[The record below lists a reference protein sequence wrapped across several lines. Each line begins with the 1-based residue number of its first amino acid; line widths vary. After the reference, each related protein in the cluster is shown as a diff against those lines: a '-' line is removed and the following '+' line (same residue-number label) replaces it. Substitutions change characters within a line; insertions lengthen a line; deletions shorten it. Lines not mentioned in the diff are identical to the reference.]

1 MSNVIDGIKLIK
13 HNMGGVN
20 EPDDLTYPFVL
31 DANFRHPEFME
42 VASAFLYP
50 GGEIIKVRGKTR
62 EALDELIEL
71 SAQVDEMLSVA
82 DRLPAIAK
90 TVSREAVLAADR
102 ASKNLYEVA
111 LVASARRPE
120 NP

>member
-31 DANFRHPEFME
+31 DANFRHPEFMV

-62 EALDELIEL
+62 EALDELIERNGL
-71 SAQVDEMLSVA
+71 LRHP
-82 DRLPAIAK
+82 RLRRLTIAGPDGE
-90 TVSREAVLAADR
+90 TVL
-102 ASKNLYEVA
+102 KG
-111 LVASARRPE
+111 
-120 NP
+120 

>member
-1 MSNVIDGIKLIK
+1 MRRLGMS
-13 HNMGGVN
+13 
-20 EPDDLTYPFVL
+20 
-31 DANFRHPEFME
+31 
-42 VASAFLYP
+42 
-50 GGEIIKVRGKTR
+50 
-62 EALDELIEL
+62 ALADEL